1 MDWETAIWRVIPCCR
16 DTSLIPPTSYT
27 TPRNLARGNTL
38 QQKLPAHRSSK
49 KGHHFHVVFLENVH
63 TINAN
68 EDLTYTFFLPAGL
81 PSLNG
86 CAVPSDSA
94 ATGTAPMVEEAI

>member
-38 QQKLPAHRSSK
+38 PQKLP
-49 KGHHFHVVFLENVH
+49 H
-63 TINAN
+63 TATTEKAI
-68 EDLTYTFFLPAGL
+68 TFMWRF
-81 PSLNG
+81 
-86 CAVPSDSA
+86 
-94 ATGTAPMVEEAI
+94 